1 MEILGVGL
9 LVLLV
14 AGILIGLR
22 QSSRGSTRRQK
33 KRSGPSAPEVDP
45 TNASLGR
52 IDEGRADI
60 GSDNSGGD

>member
-22 QSSRGSTRRQK
+22 QSSRMSTRRQMK
-33 KRSGPSAPEVDP
+33 HSGSSAAAVDP
-45 TNASLGR
+45 ADAALGK
-52 IDEGRADI
+52 IDEGREDI
-60 GSDNSGGD
+60 RSDDSGWD